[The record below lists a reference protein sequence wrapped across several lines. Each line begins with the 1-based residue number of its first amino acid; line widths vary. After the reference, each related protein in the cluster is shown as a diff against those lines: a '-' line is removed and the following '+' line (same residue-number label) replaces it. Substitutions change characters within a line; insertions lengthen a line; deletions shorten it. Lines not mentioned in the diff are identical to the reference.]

1 MNYKLLVLDIDGTTA
16 DSQKKIAP
24 EIRDALIHL
33 QNQGVRVVL
42 ASGRPPED
50 AVKHGIGMAAYRE
63 GVIAAGTEPDSYME
77 MESRITGMP
86 IRYPADFSGFSGSG
100 TISVNECLLTG
111 HPDELEALEPY
122 LSHKYF
128 HEAQIFHSEP
138 WYLEVAPKQVDKA
151 YGLKYLLRHLN
162 IPKEEMV
169 CCGDSYNDI
178 RMLQYAGVGVAMA
191 NAPENVKL
199 FADYVTERDN
209 DHLGVAE
216 VVERFF

>member
-1 MNYKLLVLDIDGTTA
+1 MERSEADRKYLWHVQDIFSSD
-16 DSQKKIAP
+16 
-24 EIRDALIHL
+24 EEWE
-33 QNQGVRVVL
+33 N
-42 ASGRPPED
+42 
-50 AVKHGIGMAAYRE
+50 
-63 GVIAAGTEPDSYME
+63 SYAE
-77 MESRITGMP
+77 AEKEL
-86 IRYPADFSGFSGSG
+86 DFSGFSGSG

-122 LSHKYF
+122 LSCKYF

>member
-1 MNYKLLVLDIDGTTA
+1 M
-16 DSQKKIAP
+16 
-24 EIRDALIHL
+24 
-33 QNQGVRVVL
+33 
-42 ASGRPPED
+42 
-50 AVKHGIGMAAYRE
+50 
-63 GVIAAGTEPDSYME
+63 
-77 MESRITGMP
+77 
-86 IRYPADFSGFSGSG
+86 
-100 TISVNECLLTG
+100 
-111 HPDELEALEPY
+111 
-122 LSHKYF
+122 
-128 HEAQIFHSEP
+128 
-138 WYLEVAPKQVDKA
+138 DKA